1 MKKLIVLLL
10 IIFGTCTY
18 AQGIKFEESK
28 FANILTKAK
37 NENKLVF
44 IDAYTT
50 WCGPCKLMA
59 KNIFVLQSV
68 GDYYNSNFINVKI
81 DMEKGEG
88 RDIATKYN
96 VFSFPTYLFLDGNGE
111 VVFRSGSS
119 LTEQEFMQVGKD
131 AQDPSKQL
139 ALLKK
144 RFNEGEKDPTFLR
157 NLFIVSVE
165 DQEFSNKIVN
175 RYFKGKK
182 SIEREDLTMFK
193 NKMDNTDTPL
203 YKIFKERKAEILK
216 LIPQDRYNMMNEY
229 AINSTLLSKYYDEK
243 TKIINEPLYLSEA
256 EKYYGKEKALT
267 LLQRH
272 KISIALNN
280 NDIPAFEKLSLE
292 FLKNYTEIDG
302 NTLSAFALSFF
313 KEVTNRSSL
322 EKAIQ
327 WALESVKKGEHY
339 DNTET
344 LANLYYKIGEVNN
357 AKIWAEK
364 SIELAKKEERNSFE
378 AQKILDSL
386 K

>member
-10 IIFGTCTY
+10 IIFGACTY

-28 FANILTKAK
+28 FADILTKAK

-88 RDIATKYN
+88 RDIAKKYN

-119 LTEQEFMQVGKD
+119 LTEQKLIQVGKD
-131 AQDPSKQL
+131 AQDPTKQL

-182 SIEREDLTMFK
+182 NIEREDLKMFE

-267 LLQRH
+267 LLQSH
-272 KISIALNN
+272 KISIALKN
-280 NDIPAFEKLSLE
+280 NDIPTFEKLSLE

-302 NTLSAFALSFF
+302 NRLAAFALSFF

-327 WALESVKKGEHY
+327 WALESVKKGQNY
-339 DNTET
+339 INTET
-344 LANLYYKIGEVNN
+344 LANLYNKVGNKN
-357 AKIWAEK
+357 DAKIWAEK
-364 SIELAKKEERNSFE
+364 SIELAKKEGQDSSE
-378 AQKILDSL
+378 AQKLVDSL

>member
-10 IIFGTCTY
+10 IIFGACTY

-28 FANILTKAK
+28 FADILTKAK

-88 RDIATKYN
+88 RDIAKKYN

-119 LTEQEFMQVGKD
+119 LTEQEFIQVGKD
-131 AQDPSKQL
+131 AQDPTKQL

-182 SIEREDLTMFK
+182 SIEREDLKMFE

-272 KISIALNN
+272 KISIALKN
-280 NDIPAFEKLSLE
+280 NDIPTFEKLSLE

-302 NTLSAFALSFF
+302 NTLGAFALSFF

-327 WALESVKKGEHY
+327 WALDSVKKGQNYE
-339 DNTET
+339 NTET
-344 LANLYYKIGEVNN
+344 LANLYNKVGNKN
-357 AKIWAEK
+357 DAKIWAEK
-364 SIELAKKEERNSFE
+364 SIKLAEKMGQNSSG
-378 AQKILDSL
+378 AQKLLDSL